1 MQAGKPYVVS
11 MLENSKTLLA
21 AILGLTWLAL
31 PVATATAGSNMVV
44 VELYTSQG
52 CSSCPP
58 ADEALAQISARDDVI
73 ALSLHVDYWD
83 YIGWRDTFAQRQ
95 FGERQVAYRDAW
107 HKSVVYTPQMVV
119 QGAHDVEGSRS
130 RNLAKAIATVQET
143 DPPIKVTVERQGG
156 MLKCRIEPGP
166 EPVVGTIWIAKYTK
180 NAPVEITR
188 GENAG
193 RTITYTNVVTNLSR
207 IGSWSGSEPDEVAMP
222 QPEPGEGVAIWIQDG
237 EGGRI
242 LAAAK
247 IENPQTN

>member
-242 LAAAK
+242 LVAAK

>member
-1 MQAGKPYVVS
+1 MRTEEPYVIG
-11 MLENSKTLLA
+11 MRKHGKTLLA
-21 AILGLTWLAL
+21 AIVGFTFFAL
-31 PVATATAGSNMVV
+31 PLATATAGGNMVV

-58 ADEALAQISARDDVI
+58 ADAALHEISKRDDVI

-95 FGERQVAYRDAW
+95 FGQRQVSYRDTW
-107 HKSVVYTPQMVV
+107 HKNVVYTPQIIV
-119 QGAHDVEGSRS
+119 QGRGDLADSRP
-130 RNLAKAIATVQET
+130 RNLVAAIATAQET
-143 DPPIKVTVERQGG
+143 DPPITVTVERVGG

-166 EPVVGTIWIAKYTK
+166 VPVSGTVWIAKYTK
-180 NAPVEITR
+180 DASVEITR

-237 EGGRI
+237 EGGPI

-247 IENPQTN
+247 FENP

>member
-1 MQAGKPYVVS
+1 MRKYG
-11 MLENSKTLLA
+11 KTLLA
-21 AILGLTWLAL
+21 AIVGLTFLAL
-31 PVATATAGSNMVV
+31 PLATATAGGNVVV

-52 CSSCPP
+52 CNSCPP
-58 ADEALAQISARDDVI
+58 ADAALAEISKRDDVI

-95 FGERQVAYRDAW
+95 FGQRQAAYRDAW

-119 QGAHDVEGSRS
+119 QGGHEVEGSRP
-130 RNLAKAIATVQET
+130 RNLAATITAAQET

-166 EPVVGTIWIAKYTK
+166 KPVAGTIWIAKYTK
-180 NAPVEITR
+180 SATVEITR

-193 RTITYTNVVTNLSR
+193 RNITYANVVTSLNR
-207 IGSWSGSEPDEVAMP
+207 IGSWAGSEPDEVAMP

-237 EGGRI
+237 EGGPI

-247 IENPQTN
+247 IENPPPN